1 MGEKNHIFQTSV
13 WLSPEDIAWLDARLQ
28 EIKRAGGWR
37 GVARSA
43 CIRSLIRAAMQRPP
57 LHMEG
62 VTSEEERT
70 ERLSANYS
78 FLKER

>member
-1 MGEKNHIFQTSV
+1 MVKRTTHSRRQFGCHLKIWLGLTLDDRRANAWEAGE
-13 WLSPEDIAWLDARLQ
+13 
-28 EIKRAGGWR
+28 

-43 CIRSLIRAAMQRPP
+43 CIRSLIRAAMQRTP

-62 VTSEEERT
+62 VTREEERT

>member
-1 MGEKNHIFQTSV
+1 
-13 WLSPEDIAWLDARLQ
+13 
-28 EIKRAGGWR
+28 
-37 GVARSA
+37 
-43 CIRSLIRAAMQRPP
+43 MQRTP

-62 VTSEEERT
+62 VTSEEELT